1 MSIKTIVTD
10 NAPKPIGPYSQGL
23 AAGDFIFTSG
33 QIGIDP
39 ATGSLVTGGIET
51 ETRRVFDNNTSILAA
66 GGSSFA
72 RVVKVAVYLVDL
84 ADFEKVNKIYQEYFK
99 DHAPVRTTVGV
110 AALPKAARIEID
122 VIAIHTE

>member
-1 MSIKTIVTD
+1 VSIKTILTD

-39 ATGSLVTGGIET
+39 ATGNLVTGGIEA
-51 ETRRVFDNNTSILAA
+51 ETRRVFDNITAILAA
-66 GGSSFA
+66 GGSA
-72 RVVKVAVYLVDL
+72 LAQVVKVSVYLVDL
-84 ADFEKVNKIYQEYFK
+84 ADFEKMNKIYQEYFK
-99 DHAPVRTTVGV
+99 GQAPVRTTVGV

-122 VIAIHTE
+122 VIAINTE